1 MRTTVS
7 PGPFFSNVS
16 WSCVGAC
23 TGSWKVWES
32 VSLYCFVRVV
42 HLKQTGHQ
50 HDSFIAQLFMVW
62 SVSSHLESS
71 TLYSRQRGPVPL
83 RKRPLAGRGVDR
95 LVPTS
100 VTVVVQLAARCN
112 TSLPVTCLAVQGPSA
127 SCLFFHVRVSVS
139 VSDLLRAVD

>member
-1 MRTTVS
+1 
-7 PGPFFSNVS
+7 
-16 WSCVGAC
+16 
-23 TGSWKVWES
+23 
-32 VSLYCFVRVV
+32 
-42 HLKQTGHQ
+42 
-50 HDSFIAQLFMVW
+50 MVW

-100 VTVVVQLAARCN
+100 VTVVVQHAARCN

-127 SCLFFHVRVSVS
+127 SCPFFHVRVSFS